1 MKGWCH
7 AGADGQDAE
16 DQPTDPCGK
25 RWHGHGSGRNPGCL
39 MAMKNRRSFR
49 SFPMLTVS
57 DNVSGLT
64 SSIEVKFQLI

>member
-1 MKGWCH
+1 
-7 AGADGQDAE
+7 
-16 DQPTDPCGK
+16 
-25 RWHGHGSGRNPGCL
+25 L